1 MNQRPE
7 ISSIFAKVFV
17 VLFGLMFVLP
27 VVTLLVGTFF
37 ENVTQVFSNKFML
50 ISSESNKVFDGELKE
65 YAKKKGIDLQIDYY
79 GDLEIVDLLN
89 SNSDNYDGVWI
100 SNSLWFYML
109 DNPYLISDSKSIAI
123 NPVVMG
129 VSKSKAQEL
138 GFISNDVYNKDILS
152 AIAEKKLSYVM
163 TSVTKTNTGATAYL
177 GFLNSIAGSPEVL
190 TSEMLKDEKLRNSMK
205 TFFNGV
211 ERVSGDEDYLTDMFL
226 NGKYEAIINYE
237 STLINLNKKLESM
250 GKEPLYLIYPV
261 DGVAINDMPFGYVS
275 HGQNDKRK
283 KQFKVLQDY
292 LRSKEVRD
300 KLEDNGFRSWYG
312 GVRDNPNSLFNKDW
326 GIDTNKYL
334 ISLKYPSKAVINE
347 AFDLYAEELRKP
359 AHVVFCLDVSGSMY
373 GDGIR
378 ELKEAM
384 SYILNQEEARKDRI
398 QFTKSD
404 KITIVTFDSMVKD
417 VSETFNGDD
426 TWKLLDF
433 VNRLEANGGTNIY
446 DPSIKALNILKNE
459 DSNYSKIIV
468 LMTDGQSNS
477 GSLYSLKNSYLSN
490 QGIPIYGI
498 TFGSA
503 YKPDLEDVASLSNG
517 KVFDGKS
524 GLKRAFEE
532 VRSYS

>member
-1 MNQRPE
+1 MRQKQGT
-7 ISSIFAKVFV
+7 SLFV
-17 VLFGLMFVLP
+17 KIIAVLIGFMFVIPFIAGL
-27 VVTLLVGTFF
+27 F
-37 ENVTQVFSNKFML
+37 ESVSEVFSNRFVL
-50 ISSESNKVFDGELKE
+50 ISSESNKVFDSELKE
-65 YAKKKGIDLQIDYY
+65 YAKKSGIDLKVEYY

-89 SNSDNYDGVWI
+89 SSADNYDGVWI

-109 DNPYLISDSKSIAI
+109 DNPYLVTDSKSISI

-129 VSKSKAQEL
+129 ISKSKAQEL
-138 GFISNDVYNKDILS
+138 GFVNSDVYNRDILN
-152 AIAEKKLSYVM
+152 AIADKKLSYVM

-190 TSEMLKDEKLRNSMK
+190 TSEMLSNDNLRNSMK
-205 TFFNGV
+205 AFFNGV

-226 NGKYEAIINYE
+226 NGKYEAVINYE
-237 STLINLNKKLESM
+237 STLINLNQKLVSE

-275 HGQNDKRK
+275 HGQNDKK
-283 KQFKVLQDY
+283 KEQFKTLQDY
-292 LRSKEVRD
+292 LRSKNVRD
-300 KLEDNGFRSWYG
+300 KLEEKGFRSWYG
-312 GVRDNPNSLFNKDW
+312 GINNNPNTLFNKDW
-326 GIDTNKYL
+326 GIDTSKYL

-373 GDGIR
+373 GEGIS

-384 SYILNQEEARKDRI
+384 KYILNKEEARKDRI
-398 QFTKSD
+398 QFTKAD
-404 KITIVTFDSMVKD
+404 KITIVTFDSTVKS
-417 VSETFNGDD
+417 VSETVAGDN
-426 TWKLLDF
+426 TEILEYF
-433 VNRLEANGGTNIY
+433 VDELEADGGTNIY
-446 DPSIKALNILKNE
+446 DPSIRALDILKNTDE
-459 DSNYSKIIV
+459 NYSKVIV

-477 GSLYSLKNSYLSN
+477 GSLYSLENRYSYDN
-490 QGIPIYGI
+490 QNIPIYGI
-498 TFGSA
+498 TFGNA

-524 GLKRAFEE
+524 GLKKAFEE